1 MREIFFALTILV
13 ISGCAALFKGP
24 SEVVEFTSNPGGAS
38 VYINGML
45 KGKAPLQLK
54 LETKR
59 AYDVEFRLQGRESVR
74 ATITNRVGAG
84 WVILD
89 ILGGIIPVVIDAA
102 TGSWYSFDQNHVNA
116 VFEAAAEEN
125 LFNTSLFENETRLPN
140 FRAAVPK
147 TDKFSDEQIIKIFRD
162 KFPNLRNKSDE
173 EIIQMIEVKYS
184 KRE

>member
-1 MREIFFALTILV
+1 MRKIFFILAIFA

-24 SEVVEFTSNPGGAS
+24 SELVEFTSNPSGAS
-38 VYINGML
+38 VYVNGVL
-45 KGKAPLQLK
+45 KGKAPFQLK

-59 AYDVEFRLQGRESVR
+59 AYDIEFRLHGREPVR

-102 TGSWYSFDQNHVNA
+102 TGSWYSFDQDHVNA
-116 VFEAAAEEN
+116 VFEAGEED

-147 TDKFSDEQIIKIFRD
+147 TNKFSDEQIIQMFRD
-162 KFPNLRNKSDE
+162 KFPNLRNKNDD
-173 EIIQMIEVKYS
+173 EIIQMIEKKYS